1 MIRNKIIIL
10 NSVVDMLV
18 ESHILIDH
26 YQFDF
31 RFDRFENYES
41 IGSSK
46 RLADTEGE
54 EVIDGSRVCCS
65 ELSLLGS
72 SNERISNFIV

>member
-1 MIRNKIIIL
+1 MIL

-18 ESHILIDH
+18 ESHILI
-26 YQFDF
+26 
-31 RFDRFENYES
+31 ES
-41 IGSSK
+41 LPVSFQIDLKTMKVLVVPRGS
-46 RLADTEGE
+46 ADIEGE
-54 EVIDGSRVCCS
+54 EVLDGGCSRVCCS